1 MTENLELYDVTILG
15 GGPAGMYTAFY
26 SGIRELKTKVIDAQD
41 QLGGTLL
48 YYSDKMVWDVGG
60 IPPITGKQLTE
71 HLIQQVNTFEPT
83 IVLGQEIDDLERR
96 DDDTFVLTSTA
107 GDRHWTRTIIMAIG
121 FGGLRKSVKI
131 EIDGAERYENT
142 NLFYS
147 VHNLEDFRGKR
158 VLISGGGD
166 SAVDWANE
174 LEPIAASVTLVHRRD
189 QFKGLERSVSNMK
202 ASSVSIRTPYRV
214 EGFHSEDGVSIQQVN
229 ICRAESGEREQL
241 HVDAVIVCHGV
252 TYEYG
257 RIREWGLG
265 IGKWNLD
272 VTDKMETA
280 IPGIFAVGDFVH
292 YGSKVMLIAGA
303 FNDGVLA
310 LNSAKLYIEPNAE
323 KMARISSENTRFNE
337 LNRQLGVV
345 DDDE

>member
-26 SGIRELKTKVIDAQD
+26 SGIRELKTKVIDAQY

-48 YYSDKMVWDVGG
+48 YYLDKMVWDVGG

-96 DDDTFVLTSTA
+96 DDGTFVLTSTA

-142 NLFYS
+142 NLYYS

-229 ICRAESGEREQL
+229 ICHAESGESEQL

-303 FNDGVLA
+303 FNDAVLA